1 MKRIRPFD
9 SRQLQAF
16 DMLCSTGSFTVTAKR
31 LFLTQSAVSHS
42 MKSLEEECGSRLFRR
57 QGKKVS
63 LTEAGDRLLR
73 FTRPF
78 LVEMEKV
85 REELDGFEKFGV
97 GRIRLGASAQACRFL
112 LPPMLSQFKK
122 EHPLCRFEVK
132 CEDTPQCLELLG
144 LGEIDLAITLEPI
157 RINEIEFAPCFSDE
171 LRVFVPSDHRWAE
184 DGNVN
189 WSVAGEES
197 FILYNRGSYTFR
209 IINDYLNRAGVK
221 LAGFMEISNPEAS
234 KELIKVGMGVGL
246 MADWVVDAEVRRG
259 ELKSLPLGRK
269 KLHRT
274 WGVSVRKGREINKA
288 ERIFIKTAQESGCH
302 WMLNRAL

>member
-1 MKRIRPFD
+1 MIPSGVVSLAVYECQRRGIGDCKVLRIIGMKAGRVLAFQTSAKITYAIALPQLPFLSTGEIKLETNFTIIRVWFVNCYGVLKAMKTKNDEKNTPFD
-9 SRQLQAF
+9 SRQPSF

-42 MKSLEEECGSRLFRR
+42 MKSLEDECGSRLFRR

-132 CEDTPQCLELLG
+132 CEDTPRCLEMLG

-157 RINEIEFAPCFSDE
+157 RINEIEFLF
-171 LRVFVPSDHRWAE
+171 VFPM
-184 DGNVN
+184 N
-189 WSVAGEES
+189 
-197 FILYNRGSYTFR
+197 
-209 IINDYLNRAGVK
+209 
-221 LAGFMEISNPEAS
+221 
-234 KELIKVGMGVGL
+234 
-246 MADWVVDAEVRRG
+246 
-259 ELKSLPLGRK
+259 
-269 KLHRT
+269 
-274 WGVSVRKGREINKA
+274 
-288 ERIFIKTAQESGCH
+288 
-302 WMLNRAL
+302 